1 MSIGAQDALPLPPHP
16 SLEQYKKRAK
26 ALLKAARSGDPMA
39 LHGWAVAWLEKLA
52 EHQPASERRPTR
64 ERIEREA
71 KSLTQFARAKL
82 EEGSLADAQFVIARA
97 HGFLS
102 WSKLAAHVEA
112 LARSS
117 SEIST
122 FESAVN
128 AIIEGDETT
137 LRRLL
142 REHPELPRARSTREH
157 NATLLHHVSANGV
170 EGYRQKSPKNAA
182 RITELLLEAGAEV
195 DARADVYGGGCTTL
209 ALVATSVPPQLAGV
223 QLPVI
228 DVLLRHGARM
238 DLPGIGGNDHAL
250 IRACLMN
257 GQPEA
262 ARYLV
267 SRGAPLD
274 LSGAAGLGH
283 VDALARFFDRDGQL
297 TGATRAQLL
306 EAFSL
311 ACAYGSAPSV
321 RFLLERGLDVNV
333 RMKGHG
339 DNHTGLH
346 VAAFWGR
353 VDVVDV
359 LLARGAD
366 VHAIDD
372 TWRTPPLSWA
382 LTGWSRKDNEPE
394 RYYEIVAR
402 LIAAGAK
409 AKPETL
415 EWAVSRGDAKMLAA
429 LGGTP
434 PKN

>member
-26 ALLKAARSGDPMA
+26 ALLKAARSRDPIA

-64 ERIEREA
+64 ERIERKA
-71 KSLTQFARAKL
+71 KSILEFAATKL

-102 WSKLAAHVEA
+102 WSKLAAHIEA
-112 LARSS
+112 LARAS

-142 REHPELPRARSTREH
+142 REHAELPRARSTREH

-182 RITELLLEAGAEV
+182 RIAELLLEAGAEV

-209 ALVATSVPPQLAGV
+209 ALVATSVPPQIAGV

-262 ARYLV
+262 AR
-267 SRGAPLD
+267 
-274 LSGAAGLGH
+274 
-283 VDALARFFDRDGQL
+283 
-297 TGATRAQLL
+297 
-306 EAFSL
+306 
-311 ACAYGSAPSV
+311 
-321 RFLLERGLDVNV
+321 
-333 RMKGHG
+333 
-339 DNHTGLH
+339 
-346 VAAFWGR
+346 
-353 VDVVDV
+353 
-359 LLARGAD
+359 
-366 VHAIDD
+366 
-372 TWRTPPLSWA
+372 
-382 LTGWSRKDNEPE
+382 
-394 RYYEIVAR
+394 
-402 LIAAGAK
+402 
-409 AKPETL
+409 
-415 EWAVSRGDAKMLAA
+415 
-429 LGGTP
+429 
-434 PKN
+434 